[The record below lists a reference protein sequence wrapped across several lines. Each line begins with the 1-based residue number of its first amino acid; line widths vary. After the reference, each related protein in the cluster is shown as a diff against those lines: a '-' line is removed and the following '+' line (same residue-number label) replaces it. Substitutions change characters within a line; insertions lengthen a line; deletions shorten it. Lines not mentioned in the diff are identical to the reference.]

1 LASEADPHHEVASR
15 LIERGVRG
23 AWSRGEGPTV
33 LGWLEALP
41 EEAKRSRPRLLLQ
54 HAQALVL
61 TGRPHE
67 AEPLLREAERAAS
80 EASTEK
86 SSRFLM
92 GFASAV
98 RSWRAR
104 LRGDASEAVELARR
118 ALSLL
123 PAEEAYLRNFAAV
136 CLGDALWI
144 TGDLAAAGAAYAEA
158 TEIGRAAGH
167 IYGTLNAM
175 ALRARVQAER
185 GRLREAEKAF
195 REVSRFVIEQ
205 GIGRLPAAGL
215 VHIGMADITYE
226 RDDIDAAEREL
237 EMGIGLTER
246 TREVG
251 ELVRGYVTLSKVKLA
266 RGDEEGAFEAARE
279 AEQVARTSGA
289 NLQISIAAAWTARLH
304 IARGDLDETA
314 ALEQERATNAAS
326 GASQTV
332 DRLTS
337 ARLLHARGRHD
348 EALRLL
354 RELREAAE
362 AAGRIGTVIEI
373 ISLQAL
379 ALWDS
384 NEKEQGVGTLTQ
396 ALAMA
401 EPEGFVRTFVDEG
414 PAMSELLSEVLQARQ
429 RGHLDATGRVS
440 TQYLAKLLAVLAQGA
455 SANGANARLAEPVSE
470 RELEV
475 LALIAAGE
483 TNGEIAGKLFV
494 SISTVKTHINNLY
507 RKLGARS
514 RTQAVARARELGL
527 L

>member
-1 LASEADPHHEVASR
+1 V
-15 LIERGVRG
+15 IG
-23 AWSRGEGPTV
+23 T
-33 LGWLEALP
+33 
-41 EEAKRSRPRLLLQ
+41 KRILRPD
-54 HAQALVL
+54 AC
-61 TGRPHE
+61 E
-67 AEPLLREAERAAS
+67 I
-80 EASTEK
+80 
-86 SSRFLM
+86 
-92 GFASAV
+92 SA
-98 RSWRAR
+98 
-104 LRGDASEAVELARR
+104 
-118 ALSLL
+118 
-123 PAEEAYLRNFAAV
+123 
-136 CLGDALWI
+136 
-144 TGDLAAAGAAYAEA
+144 
-158 TEIGRAAGH
+158 
-167 IYGTLNAM
+167 
-175 ALRARVQAER
+175 
-185 GRLREAEKAF
+185 
-195 REVSRFVIEQ
+195 
-205 GIGRLPAAGL
+205 
-215 VHIGMADITYE
+215 
-226 RDDIDAAEREL
+226 
-237 EMGIGLTER
+237 
-246 TREVG
+246 
-251 ELVRGYVTLSKVKLA
+251 
-266 RGDEEGAFEAARE
+266 
-279 AEQVARTSGA
+279 
-289 NLQISIAAAWTARLH
+289 IA
-304 IARGDLDETA
+304 
-314 ALEQERATNAAS
+314 
-326 GASQTV
+326 
-332 DRLTS
+332 S

-354 RELREAAE
+354 RGLREAAV

-373 ISLQAL
+373 LSLQAL

-384 NEKEQGVGTLTQ
+384 NEKEQSVGTLTQ